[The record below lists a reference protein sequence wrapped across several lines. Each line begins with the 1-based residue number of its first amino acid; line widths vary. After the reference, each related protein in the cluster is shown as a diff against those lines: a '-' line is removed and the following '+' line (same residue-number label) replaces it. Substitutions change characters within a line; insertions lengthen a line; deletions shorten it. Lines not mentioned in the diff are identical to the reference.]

1 MASPRQGGGSG
12 GGGGGGG
19 GGDGRGSGSL
29 PQLTPGATYLQAEC
43 AQLLQKVQALDRG
56 FAAKEAEANRERE
69 EIEMEKKQAEL
80 EIKREREGIEMEKK
94 EARLEITM
102 ERSTH
107 EDRVRWEK
115 ERLREEKR
123 EIEERRERSEAVF
136 AGKEQLITIE
146 VGGEKF
152 KTNSKTLARHPD
164 SIFPEIIRIA
174 QQASPP
180 HKSRCD
186 YIFIDRDSKHFRFIL
201 NFMRQGE
208 EVMRG
213 TALRNADHY
222 VLNEMLCEVR
232 YYKLKHLELLLQ
244 RHQVRLE
251 RKVLTFVDLV
261 KEKYFQPT
269 GQNSPKY
276 CTTQQ
281 LLFKC
286 QNLKGIV
293 FENVLFSHSVSFAG
307 SILEEAKF
315 KQCVF
320 RSAINFTGADM
331 YRVSF
336 ENCVGVS
343 PDRFNL
349 DGEVAAHSQVTFNPP
364 LNFALTDFTNAY

>member
-1 MASPRQGGGSG
+1 MLFIVPNAPSSCTVNITGSWLSMASPRQGGVEG
-12 GGGGGGG
+12 GGGI
-19 GGDGRGSGSL
+19 GSSF
-29 PQLTPGATYLQAEC
+29 QLTPGATNLHAEC
-43 AQLLQKVQALDRG
+43 AQLLTKVQLLNRD
-56 FAAKEAEANRERE
+56 FAEKEAE
-69 EIEMEKKQAEL
+69 IEMKKKQAEL
-80 EIKREREGIEMEKK
+80 EIN
-94 EARLEITM
+94 M

-107 EDRVRWEK
+107 ENRVRWEK

-152 KTNSKTLARHPD
+152 KTDWKTLARHPD
-164 SIFPEIIRIA
+164 SIFPEMMRIA
-174 QQASPP
+174 QEAVPP

-186 YIFIDRDSKHFRFIL
+186 NIFIDRDGKHFRFIL

-222 VLNEMLCEVR
+222 VLHEMLCEVR
-232 YYKLKHLELLLQ
+232 YYRLKHLELLLQ

-269 GQNSPKY
+269 GQNNPKY

-281 LLFKC
+281 RIFKC

-293 FENVLFSHSVSFAG
+293 FEKVLFNHPVSFEG

-320 RSAINFTGADM
+320 CSAINFTGADM
-331 YRVSF
+331 YRANF
-336 ENCVGVS
+336 ENCKGVS
-343 PDRFNL
+343 PDRFNFN
-349 DGEVAAHSQVTFNPP
+349 GEVAAHSHVTFNPP
-364 LNFALTDFTNAY
+364 LDFALTDFTNAY